1 MIATTL
7 VTIAAQV
14 MAQINMQSAAGLHSS
29 QYTDPYSAVEIEMG
43 SAADYYSAADLSG
56 YSTDYYS
63 AGYGAGT
70 NR

>member
-1 MIATTL
+1 
-7 VTIAAQV
+7 
-14 MAQINMQSAAGLHSS
+14 
-29 QYTDPYSAVEIEMG
+29 MG

-70 NR
+70 NRWNII